1 MRTREMK
8 MFVNTLFLQ
17 SFGLC
22 LNEKQPEKKVGFAI
36 KRSDEKHKVVMS
48 SDSSDYSETQ
58 KSERSQSIESA
69 ESFDSNSLKTLV
81 SSQSSDNSA
90 KRLELEFDQE

>member
-17 SFGLC
+17 AFSLC
-22 LNEKQPEKKVGFAI
+22 LEEQSPEKKVGFAI
-36 KRSDEKHKVVMS
+36 KRTDEKHKVVMS

-58 KSERSQSIESA
+58 KSERSQSSKSA
-69 ESFDSNSLKTLV
+69 ESIDSNSSKTLV

-90 KRLELEFDQE
+90 KRRELEFDQE